1 MNTHFFNQIA
11 QMGITGDLQLTISKG
26 IENNLIVSIIL
37 QNEQCGD
44 NAKQL
49 IPPLNLRGT
58 AEELDEGFFQQITT
72 PLQTASGLMVNMEA
86 FMKQLEEVKKQS
98 AMEKEKGEKEK
109 KEQEAKDKKFKEGM
123 AKANELEKEGKF
135 RDAWMKVPEMTEFP
149 EKANEIR
156 KRKSEL
162 SNQFSS
168 TGAYAAL
175 TNKLVAATRKM
186 YDRGQGSKVAVVS
199 KTVSKIVNSKK
210 PSTRYRVGL
219 WAKPMVWMRVYL
231 GDRLFD
237 KIVMSQI

>member
-1 MNTHFFNQIA
+1 MMEPTNCFNQIA

-123 AKANELEKEGKF
+123 AKADELEKEGKF

-149 EKANEIR
+149 EKADEIR

-162 SNQFSS
+162 SDQFSS
-168 TGAYAAL
+168 TGL
-175 TNKLVAATRKM
+175 FATE
-186 YDRGQGSKVAVVS
+186 QPNV
-199 KTVSKIVNSKK
+199 
-210 PSTRYRVGL
+210 
-219 WAKPMVWMRVYL
+219 
-231 GDRLFD
+231 
-237 KIVMSQI
+237 